1 MCKFTQQT
9 LPTTYY
15 VLDPG
20 LTYACSSEQK
30 GSFYQR
36 RWLYCCLEL
45 LMTTKDP
52 QHINFVKYISTMR
65 VIIAN
70 IYQVLS
76 GCPLWC
82 LELLA
87 YMLFYLIFL
96 IILRGSKIS
105 VFQVRKKKLK
115 ALNGITGNWLSWIW
129 NQSLSFKLMYSMV
142 FNYLLF
148 TRNWIVRAASRAA
161 VMHNA
166 QDIPLPSLSAWLI
179 FLEWCR
185 AWLSLWEALAAKKKA
200 RATLGKPVRKEVLDT
215 W

>member
-1 MCKFTQQT
+1 
-9 LPTTYY
+9 
-15 VLDPG
+15 
-20 LTYACSSEQK
+20 
-30 GSFYQR
+30 
-36 RWLYCCLEL
+36 
-45 LMTTKDP
+45 MTTKDP

-76 GCPLWC
+76 GCQLWC

-87 YMLFYLIFL
+87 YMLFYLIL
-96 IILRGSKIS
+96 PIILRGSKIS

-148 TRNWIVRAASRAA
+148 TRTWIERAASRAA

-166 QDIPLPSLSAWLI
+166 QNIPLPSLSVWLI

-200 RATLGKPVRKEVLDT
+200 GATLGKPVRKEVLDT